1 MIYSP
6 EPVVWSYEG
15 SVEPNEVGPLCKLQ
29 AYCTD
34 ESANHS
40 HELVSK
46 SQSCLETGMINT
58 ITYNYRL
65 L

>member
-1 MIYSP
+1 M
-6 EPVVWSYEG
+6 WSYEG
-15 SVEPNEVGPLCKLQ
+15 PVLLVAVGSLCKLQ

-40 HELVSK
+40 HALVSK

-58 ITYNYRL
+58 IITYIVRNRL
-65 L
+65 VN